1 MDVRIGERGEVWI
14 AEREGDPSKIR
25 TELCIICQILY
36 PFLTHLLSNNLNPSC
51 NSNKKPAMGGESDSY
66 YLQDCNLRAFYI
78 AVYVYVT
85 YIM

>member
-14 AEREGDPSKIR
+14 AEREIPQRSEPSSALFAKY
-25 TELCIICQILY
+25 CI
-36 PFLTHLLSNNLNPSC
+36 LTHLLSNNLNPRC
-51 NSNKKPAMGGESDSY
+51 NSNKKPATGGESDSY